1 MPRTDRRHSIA
12 PGIYREGDCLVAVV
26 RHGSARTGDQR
37 RSRQVFPFSRHAAVT
52 QDILD
57 KIRAWQLSAKREFLL
72 DAPAAPGRGTL
83 AGDIQTLLE
92 QHIPDGRYREDLRA
106 LLAHWATS
114 PLGTR
119 PRMLITRADVLA
131 QRKRWLEAGHAIN
144 SCNKRLSA
152 LRVLY
157 HTLDATIDGA
167 IPSSP
172 ADGVTYLKEPK
183 PEPRAIPVE
192 IVRLIIDSLPDLGRA
207 ERGQD
212 RPTVSHTKLRLKVFA
227 WTGAAP
233 ATIARVSRRH
243 LDLARGQI
251 YLTARRKGAGA
262 AGAWQPLM
270 PEAVEALRDW
280 LAAGLIGTKGSASSM
295 GKTWRVGIKLATE
308 KARQIAADTG
318 DRSWLEALEALP
330 PNCRPYDLRHSFGDE
345 LYRRTGDLAAV
356 GEALQHASLDTT
368 KRYTVS
374 AVSDRLADA
383 IAKMGA
389 AVAAAP
395 RFPGSTAAPAPPPA
409 PPAAPARP
417 HSMRLVRKNATA

>member
-1 MPRTDRRHSIA
+1 MPRAHKQHISIA
-12 PGIYREGDCLVAVV
+12 PGIHRDGERLVAEV
-26 RHGSARTGDQR
+26 RHGSARTGVQQR
-37 RSRQVFPFSRHAAVT
+37 ARKVFP
-52 QDILD
+52 LGYPLE

-72 DAPAAPGRGTL
+72 DAPPAPGRGTL
-83 AGDIQTLLE
+83 AGDISTLLE
-92 QHIPDGRYREDLRA
+92 EHIPDGRYRDDLRA

-167 IPSSP
+167 VPPSP

-192 IVRLIIDSLPDLGRA
+192 IVRLILDSIPNLGRA

-212 RPTVSHTKLRLKVFA
+212 RPTVSHTKLRLRVFA

-233 ATIARVSRRH
+233 ATIERVTKPH

-251 YLTARRKGAGA
+251 YLTPRRKGAGA
-262 AGAWQPLM
+262 AGSWQPLI

-280 LAAGLIGTKGSASSM
+280 MAAGLLGTKGSASSM
-295 GKTWRVGIKLATE
+295 GKTWRVGIKLAT
-308 KARQIAADTG
+308 KRARQQAEETG
-318 DRSWLEALEALP
+318 DRAMLDALEALP

-345 LYRRTGDLAAV
+345 LYRVTGDIGIV
-356 GEALQHASLDTT
+356 GALLQHASLETT
-368 KRYTVS
+368 KRYTVR
-374 AVSDRLADA
+374 AVSDRAVDA
-383 IAKMGA
+383 IAKLSA
-389 AVAAAP
+389 AVAA
-395 RFPGSTAAPAPPPA
+395 SSPAPTP
-409 PPAAPARP
+409 RP
-417 HSMRLVRKNATA
+417 ERTHGLRLVKKSRQV

>member
-1 MPRTDRRHSIA
+1 MPRLQRRRSIA
-12 PGIYREGDCLVAVV
+12 PGISREGHHLVAVV

-37 RSRQVFPFSRHAAVT
+37 RTRKVFPLGY
-52 QDILD
+52 DLD
-57 KIRAWQLSAKREFLL
+57 RIRAWQLSAKRDFLL
-72 DAPAAPGRGTL
+72 DTPPAPGRGTL
-83 AGDIQTLLE
+83 AGDIPTLIE
-92 QHIPDGRYREDLRA
+92 QHIPAGRYREDLRA
-106 LLAHWATS
+106 LLAHWAAS
-114 PLGTR
+114 PLGAR
-119 PRMLITRADVLA
+119 PRMLITRADVIA

-192 IVRLIIDSLPDLGRA
+192 IVRLILDSLPDLGRA

-212 RPTVSHTKLRLKVFA
+212 RPTVSHTKLRLRVFA

-233 ATIARVSRRH
+233 ATIERLTRRH
-243 LDLARGQI
+243 LDLASGRI
-251 YLTARRKGAGA
+251 YFTPRRKGAGT
-262 AGAWQPLM
+262 AGAWQPLL
-270 PEAVEALRDW
+270 PEAIAALREW
-280 LAAGLIGTKGSASSM
+280 LDAGLLGTKGSASSM

-318 DRSWLEALEALP
+318 DRSWLEALESLP
-330 PNCRPYDLRHSFGDE
+330 PNSRPYDLRHSFGDE
-345 LYRRTGDLAAV
+345 LYRRTGDIRAV

-368 KRYTVS
+368 KRYTAS
-374 AVSDRLADA
+374 AVTDRLTAA
-383 IAKMGA
+383 IAKMSA
-389 AVAAAP
+389 AIAAAP
-395 RFPGSTAAPAPPPA
+395 KFPGTAAAPAPPP
-409 PPAAPARP
+409 RP
-417 HSMRLVRKNATA
+417 HGLRLVRKH